1 AARVTPT
8 LRAPEPEKVAAAV
21 EERRIEARV
30 VQQANQKAEV
40 AEPVTASEARAESPS
55 LAPGTPVAQAA
66 EAIDFSIGQDNTIR
80 VAAEETLGHF
90 ADWLGVSSSR
100 LRSLNRLSASAA
112 VPQGRRLK
120 L

>member
-1 AARVTPT
+1 RASELAALNGLSSKAMLKIGQRLRLPQDAPAAPVAAVAAAIAANEPAARVTPT

-55 LAPGTPVAQAA
+55 LAPGTPVA
-66 EAIDFSIGQDNTIR
+66 
-80 VAAEETLGHF
+80 
-90 ADWLGVSSSR
+90 
-100 LRSLNRLSASAA
+100 
-112 VPQGRRLK
+112 
-120 L
+120 